1 MSKRLVTA
9 LAFTALGLLVSVPAS
24 AQLDP
29 LTDPLPRTLG
39 ESADKRLDR
48 VEQTL
53 REMRAILFQGRD
65 TGRPVVVQPA
75 ETQGQV
81 STLDTH
87 VADVQETLRRINGQL
102 DQMATDITAIRRDA
116 AADAMTIRTLA
127 QANNALVARVDAME
141 KSLDAINKA
150 NAARAAAETARAQD
164 PTVQYTAAMQLF
176 IDGQYA
182 PAATAFQAFLAAHP
196 DDPNAPQARYELA
209 ESQYKQASYN
219 EAAQSYLAAIRG
231 WPATVW
237 GPDAVVKLGLSLIEL
252 KRNPDA
258 CDVLA
263 QLDAHYPMAPAAI
276 KTQARTARTRARC
289 A

>member
-1 MSKRLVTA
+1 MSKRLLPA
-9 LAFTALGLLVSVPAS
+9 LALSALGLMMSVPAS

-48 VEQTL
+48 VEQSL

-65 TGRPVVVQPA
+65 TGKPVVVQPA

-87 VADVQETLRRINGQL
+87 VADVQETLRRINSQL
-102 DQMATDITAIRRDA
+102 DQITTDIASVRRDA
-116 AADAMTIRTLA
+116 AADATTIRTLA

-141 KSLDAINKA
+141 KALDTLNKD
-150 NAARAAAETARAQD
+150 NAARAAADQAKAQD
-164 PTVQYTAAMQLF
+164 PGVQYTAAMQLY

-182 PAATAFQAFLAAHP
+182 PAAAAFQTFLAAHP

-219 EAAQSYLAAIRG
+219 DAAQSYLAAIRG

-237 GPDAVVKLGLSLIEL
+237 APDAVIKLGLSLIEL
-252 KRNPDA
+252 KRNSDA

-263 QLDAHYPMAPAAI
+263 QLDAHYPTAPAAA
-276 KTQARTARTRARC
+276 KTQARAARTRARC